1 MRPITFSFDEQ
12 LLCCFI
18 GLAASVSPDIPGP
31 VPSATVAIFFWR
43 APGFVVNTRSSSA
56 LILRDP
62 FDRHRFRAGGAD
74 QEFLQGTGFAPLSC
88 IRCLRNA
95 CLYPRNNTVSIG
107 PRNVVPTLPCCGG
120 DIAVFL
126 TCVHTNLLAEMER
139 VMGIEPTL
147 SAWEAEVLPLNYT
160 RPCPRGEDAPT
171 PRTGTVRHPRWER
184 FLTDQSCD
192 GSPSGSL
199 HAFASEQSFHLLSR
213 PLQSGIRFFH
223 HPLPTASSVPLTS
236 DLVWLDRPDAA
247 LGLPRSA

>member
-1 MRPITFSFDEQ
+1 MFY
-12 LLCCFI
+12 
-18 GLAASVSPDIPGP
+18 GAHN
-31 VPSATVAIFFWR
+31 W
-43 APGFVVNTRSSSA
+43 TRTND
-56 LILRDP
+56 L
-62 FDRHRFRAGGAD
+62 
-74 QEFLQGTGFAPLSC
+74 
-88 IRCLRNA
+88 
-95 CLYPRNNTVSIG
+95 
-107 PRNVVPTLPCCGG
+107 
-120 DIAVFL
+120 FL
-126 TCVHTNLLAEMER
+126 TKEVLYCLSYVGFLYKLANSHKTSKYLSRMER

-213 PLQSGIRFFH
+213 PLQSGIRFSH